1 MKYKYSHH
9 KFYYCDINLKF
20 IVIVYERKSNYHT
33 KNKKDD

>member
-20 IVIVYERKSNYHT
+20 IVYGKKSNRHT